1 LPAVVHSFTD
11 TIKNQTQRNN
21 SSGEKANLKL
31 NRGLLGLALAFV
43 IVFSVAS
50 LVQKQKDVDAAFQV
64 SAHTALTEKL
74 NVRAM
79 YCSLDYPLP
88 HYNILVFPMA
98 GNVEIAVTEKALH
111 PDNSTRTQI
120 YSFISA
126 NPGVQFRGICSGLG
140 LSIGVVQFHLAQL
153 QKSGLIT
160 SFCKGRYKR
169 FFAAG
174 KFTRKEMETI
184 ATLRLSTVK
193 EILKSLLHTKRLSH
207 HELAVQLK
215 ISSQGLTWQM
225 NRLRETGIIQENRNG
240 LNVTYTIETSHIPLL
255 TAAITLIE

>member
-64 SAHTALTEKL
+64 SAHTDLTEKL

-126 NPGVQFRGICSGLG
+126 NPGVQWHMQRAWVIHRRSPVSPCST
-140 LSIGVVQFHLAQL
+140 A
-153 QKSGLIT
+153 
-160 SFCKGRYKR
+160 
-169 FFAAG
+169 
-174 KFTRKEMETI
+174 E
-184 ATLRLSTVK
+184 
-193 EILKSLLHTKRLSH
+193 KRLNNQF
-207 HELAVQLK
+207 LQRK
-215 ISSQGLTWQM
+215 IQAIFRSRQ
-225 NRLRETGIIQENRNG
+225 IHKKRNG
-240 LNVTYTIETSHIPLL
+240 NYRN
-255 TAAITLIE
+255 ITVEHC